1 MKFLFI
7 VGVFCIAHVYSEE
20 TRLDDLPPQEAQQLL
35 DKQDLSLS
43 YAPKIESNVPAL
55 RFLGKE
61 QHEVLEDIYLA
72 RQFHGQ
78 DGLGGYVYGY
88 AVPDIAKSEKKE
100 PNGNL
105 KGSYSYINGDGQEI
119 KVEYYDD
126 GNGFHHTDN
135 LPTVELV
142 QIEDTPEVKA
152 ARDEHFRIW
161 NEIAEKHRSL
171 NPNAVQE
178 EESKYNEEEEKY
190 DGRYDGPEP
199 KAYVPRPEETE
210 EVKDPRGFFYS
221 FDYPAGIIVD
231 KGRAVG
237 GASQHNKRETF
248 TKEQKDVFDNTR
260 SLLNSQAQK

>member
-1 MKFLFI
+1 MICYLDSYYNDNKVTLSCIVIIIMIIIILFI
-7 VGVFCIAHVYSEE
+7 ICS
-20 TRLDDLPPQEAQQLL
+20 
-35 DKQDLSLS
+35 
-43 YAPKIESNVPAL
+43 
-55 RFLGKE
+55 
-61 QHEVLEDIYLA
+61 
-72 RQFHGQ
+72 
-78 DGLGGYVYGY
+78 
-88 AVPDIAKSEKKE
+88 
-100 PNGNL
+100 
-105 KGSYSYINGDGQEI
+105 
-119 KVEYYDD
+119 
-126 GNGFHHTDN
+126 
-135 LPTVELV
+135 
-142 QIEDTPEVKA
+142 
-152 ARDEHFRIW
+152 
-161 NEIAEKHRSL
+161 
-171 NPNAVQE
+171 VQE